1 MTEHDA
7 PSQHRTLQDNHPLS
21 LVCRPWKVR
30 FSHKGCMHVHSS
42 EVVCS
47 TRPRL
52 ICPDA
57 EAETLQQRA
66 ERKRGRESVS
76 AYEHAAVNV
85 AFA

>member
-1 MTEHDA
+1 
-7 PSQHRTLQDNHPLS
+7 
-21 LVCRPWKVR
+21 
-30 FSHKGCMHVHSS
+30 MHVHSS